1 MDASSGPARAPERQ
15 GGFRSQP
22 LWLRVVLVVS
32 LLALASGIV
41 LCSFEA
47 TAPPVSVRAEGT

>member
-1 MDASSGPARAPERQ
+1 MGASPVSTQTAERR

-22 LWLRVVLVVS
+22 LWLKVVLIVS
-32 LLALASGIV
+32 LLALTSGIV

-47 TAPPVSVRAEGT
+47 TAPPAPVCAEGT